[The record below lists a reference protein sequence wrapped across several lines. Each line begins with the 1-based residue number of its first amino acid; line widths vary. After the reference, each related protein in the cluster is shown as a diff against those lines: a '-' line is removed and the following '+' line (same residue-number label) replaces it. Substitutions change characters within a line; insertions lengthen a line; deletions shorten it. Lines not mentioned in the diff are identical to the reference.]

1 MIVICELGHE
11 WNTDE
16 RDGVEL
22 GQPCGA
28 LLYANYDHPEDTK
41 RCTSILKER
50 RENWPYYYKD
60 GMLNDFGS
68 G

>member
-28 LLYANYDHPEDTK
+28 LLYWFSGDPENTK
-41 RCTSILKER
+41 RCTSILKEKK
-50 RENWPYYYKD
+50 EY
-60 GMLNDFGS
+60 GEFGVLPNNE
-68 G
+68 

>member
-16 RDGVEL
+16 RDDVKL

-28 LLYANYDHPEDTK
+28 LLYANWDRPEDTK
-41 RCTSILKER
+41 RCTSILKEKP
-50 RENWPYYYKD
+50 ESALYGD
-60 GMLNDFGS
+60 AE
-68 G
+68 